1 MIIADENIPKT
12 LISELR
18 NEGFEV
24 YSIFDESRGIEDL
37 AIATLSLHPPRI
49 VLTQD
54 NDFGRM
60 VFEESAKVTS
70 VVFLRFE
77 KYDRKVLTESVVA
90 FFKTYHFQ
98 ELLGKFVTI
107 TPNKIRTKLLPNHQ
121 G

>member
-1 MIIADENIPKT
+1 M
-12 LISELR
+12 
-18 NEGFEV
+18 
-24 YSIFDESRGIEDL
+24 YSIFEESRGIDDL
-37 AIATLSLHPPRI
+37 AIATLSLQPPRI
-49 VLTQD
+49 VMSQD

-77 KYDRKVLTESVVA
+77 KYDRKILIDAVVA

-107 TPNKIRTKLLPNHQ
+107 TPNKIRTRPLPNYLD
-121 G
+121 